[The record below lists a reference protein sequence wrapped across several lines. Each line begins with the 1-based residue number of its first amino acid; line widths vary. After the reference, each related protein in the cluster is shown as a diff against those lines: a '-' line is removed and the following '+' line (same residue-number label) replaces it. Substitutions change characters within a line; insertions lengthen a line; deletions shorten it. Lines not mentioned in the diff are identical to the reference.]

1 MKSLVRLALITA
13 VVLPLMETTS
23 VAQTSEPV
31 LTGRGLIWGS
41 LGFQG
46 DLGGAVNTSGIGVIS
61 GLRAEIDANTWA
73 ERYDTA
79 LVFRIGGAYNV
90 TSQSQVFAAVTWEQS
105 EADTTDIGLI
115 GGLPLQGKF
124 SDYQGTGI
132 DAGYRYFFN
141 TDYKAK
147 PFVSGSIGFQR
158 LQDIS
163 LSLSSAPFTRADIPF
178 YDDSW
183 VASWRL
189 GTGILMDINERF
201 GWQVTLDI
209 KYSGVLSDQS
219 GIGTVGFER
228 VNDVGNRWTLPI
240 LVGAFVKF

>member
-46 DLGGAVNTSGIGVIS
+46 DLGGAVNTSGIGVVS

-90 TSQSQVFAAVTWEQS
+90 TSQSQVFAAVSMGAVRSRYNRQS
-105 EADTTDIGLI
+105 GSSAGCRC
-115 GGLPLQGKF
+115 QGKF

-147 PFVSGSIGFQR
+147 PFVSGLNR
-158 LQDIS
+158 L
-163 LSLSSAPFTRADIPF
+163 SA
-178 YDDSW
+178 
-183 VASWRL
+183 
-189 GTGILMDINERF
+189 RF
-201 GWQVTLDI
+201 RTSRSQFV
-209 KYSGVLSDQS
+209 
-219 GIGTVGFER
+219 VGP
-228 VNDVGNRWTLPI
+228 LHP
-240 LVGAFVKF
+240 